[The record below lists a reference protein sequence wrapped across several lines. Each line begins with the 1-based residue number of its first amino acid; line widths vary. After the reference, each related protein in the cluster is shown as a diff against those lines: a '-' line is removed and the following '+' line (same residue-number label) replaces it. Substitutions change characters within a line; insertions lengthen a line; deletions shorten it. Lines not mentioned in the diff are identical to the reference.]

1 MCNALQ
7 GSATAGSLPE
17 HLPLAETDRKQI
29 AEILAALRDVLGH
42 ELIGA
47 YLHGS
52 AVLGGLRALSDI
64 DVLAVS
70 KGQMTRHGKGRM
82 VAHLLAISGTYPS
95 AVPPRPV
102 ELTIVV
108 WSQIRPWRFP
118 PRMDFQYGEW
128 WRDRFQRGELEPWP
142 SSANPDLTLQVTMA
156 LLGGATLAGPPPTEV
171 FDPVPRR
178 DVIDALV
185 GSIRAVVQDIDWD
198 TRNVV
203 LTLARIWSGVAT
215 GAVQSKDAAAEWAL
229 PRLPPEYRAVLAR
242 ARGIYLGTEEEQ
254 WDDIQDSIRPF
265 ADAVIAEIEA
275 ARFAISD
282 QCVK

>member
-1 MCNALQ
+1 M
-7 GSATAGSLPE
+7 TRAGSLPE
-17 HLPLAETDRKQI
+17 HLALAEEDRKQI
-29 AEILAALRDVLGH
+29 AEILVALRDVLGH

-52 AVLGGLRALSDI
+52 AVLGGLRAFSDI

-70 KGQMTRHGKGRM
+70 AQQMTRNEKGRM
-82 VAHLLAISGTYPS
+82 VAHLLAVSGTYPS

-108 WSQIRPWRFP
+108 WSEIRPWRYP

-128 WRDRFQRGELEPWP
+128 WRDRFQSGELEPWL
-142 SSANPDLTLQVTMA
+142 SSTNPDLSLLVTMA
-156 LLGGATLAGPPPTEV
+156 LLGGATLAGPPPSEV
-171 FDPVPRR
+171 FDPVPRA
-178 DVIDALV
+178 DFLDALV
-185 GSIRAVVQDIDWD
+185 ADIGAVVQDIDWD

-203 LTLARIWSGVAT
+203 LTLARIWSGVVT

-229 PRLPPEYRAVLAR
+229 PRLASEHRAVLAR
-242 ARGIYLGTEEEQ
+242 ARGIYLGTEEEH
-254 WDDIQDSIRPF
+254 WEDIEDSIRPF

-275 ARFAISD
+275 VCSAISD
-282 QCVK
+282 HGLQ

>member
-1 MCNALQ
+1 MT
-7 GSATAGSLPE
+7 TAGSLPE
-17 HLPLAETDRKQI
+17 HVSLAETDRKQI
-29 AEILAALRDVLGH
+29 AQILAALRDVLDH

-70 KGQMTRHGKGRM
+70 ARQMTGHEKKRM
-82 VAHLLAISGTYPS
+82 VAHLLAVSGTYPS
-95 AVPPRPV
+95 AMPPRPV

-108 WSQIRPWRFP
+108 WSQIRPWQYP

-142 SSANPDLTLQVTMA
+142 SSTNPDLA
-156 LLGGATLAGPPPTEV
+156 LLITMSLLAGATLAGPPPSEI
-171 FDPVPRR
+171 FDPIPRA
-178 DVIDALV
+178 DVIDALI
-185 GSIRAVVQDIDWD
+185 GGIEAIVQDIDWD

-203 LTLARIWSGVAT
+203 LTLARIWGGVAT
-215 GAVQSKDAAAEWAL
+215 SAVQSKDAAAEWAL
-229 PRLPPEYRAVLAR
+229 PRLGPEHRAVLAR
-242 ARGIYLGTEEEQ
+242 ARGIYLGTDQEH
-254 WDDIQDSIRPF
+254 WDDMQDSIRPF

-275 ARFAISD
+275 ARSAISD
-282 QCVK
+282 HGLK

>member
-1 MCNALQ
+1 MT
-7 GSATAGSLPE
+7 TAGSLPE
-17 HLPLAETDRKQI
+17 HVSLAETDRKQI
-29 AEILAALRDVLGH
+29 AQILAALRDVLDH

-70 KGQMTRHGKGRM
+70 ARQMTGHEKKRM
-82 VAHLLAISGTYPS
+82 VAHLLALSGTYPS
-95 AVPPRPV
+95 AMPPRPV

-108 WSQIRPWRFP
+108 WSQIRPWQYP

-142 SSANPDLTLQVTMA
+142 SSTNPDLA
-156 LLGGATLAGPPPTEV
+156 LLITMSLLAGATLAGPPPSEI
-171 FDPVPRR
+171 FDPIPRA
-178 DVIDALV
+178 DVIDALI
-185 GSIRAVVQDIDWD
+185 GGIEAIVQDIDWD

-203 LTLARIWSGVAT
+203 LTLARIWGGVAT
-215 GAVQSKDAAAEWAL
+215 SAVQSKDAAAEWAL
-229 PRLPPEYRAVLAR
+229 PRLAPEHRAVLAR
-242 ARGIYLGTEEEQ
+242 ARGIYLGTDQEH
-254 WDDIQDSIRPF
+254 WDDMQDSIRPF

-275 ARFAISD
+275 ARSAISD
-282 QCVK
+282 HGLK

>member
-1 MCNALQ
+1 MT
-7 GSATAGSLPE
+7 TAGSLPE
-17 HLPLAETDRKQI
+17 HHSLAETDRKQI
-29 AEILAALRDVLGH
+29 AEILAALRDVLGD

-70 KGQMTRHGKGRM
+70 ARQMTGHEKRRM

-108 WSQIRPWRFP
+108 WSEIRPWRYP

-142 SSANPDLTLQVTMA
+142 SSTNLDLALLVTMA
-156 LLGGATLAGPPPTEV
+156 RLGGATLIGPPPWEV
-171 FDPVPRR
+171 FDPVPQA
-178 DVIDALV
+178 DFIDALV
-185 GSIRAVVQDIDWD
+185 GGIGELVHDIGWD
-198 TRNVV
+198 TRNVI
-203 LTLARIWSGVAT
+203 LTLARIWCGVVT
-215 GAVQSKDAAAEWAL
+215 GDVQSKDAAAEWAL
-229 PRLPPEYRAVLAR
+229 PRLSPEYRAVLAR
-242 ARGIYLGTEEEQ
+242 ARDIYLGTDHEHWE
-254 WDDIQDSIRPF
+254 DMQDSIRPF
-265 ADAVIAEIEA
+265 ADAVITEIEA
-275 ARFAISD
+275 ARSAISD
-282 QCVK
+282 HGLK

>member
-1 MCNALQ
+1 MT
-7 GSATAGSLPE
+7 TAGSLPE
-17 HLPLAETDRKQI
+17 HVSLAETDRKQI
-29 AEILAALRDVLGH
+29 AQILAALRDVLDH

-70 KGQMTRHGKGRM
+70 ARQMTGHEKKRM
-82 VAHLLAISGTYPS
+82 VAHLLAVSGTYPS
-95 AVPPRPV
+95 AMPPRPV

-108 WSQIRPWRFP
+108 WSQIRPWQYP

-142 SSANPDLTLQVTMA
+142 SSTNPDLA
-156 LLGGATLAGPPPTEV
+156 LLITMSLLAGATLAGPPPSEI
-171 FDPVPRR
+171 FDPIPRA
-178 DVIDALV
+178 DVIDALI
-185 GSIRAVVQDIDWD
+185 GGIEAIVQDIDWD

-203 LTLARIWSGVAT
+203 LTLARIWGGVAT
-215 GAVQSKDAAAEWAL
+215 SAVQSKDAAAEWAL
-229 PRLPPEYRAVLAR
+229 PRLAPEHRAVLAR
-242 ARGIYLGTEEEQ
+242 ARGIYLGTDQEH
-254 WDDIQDSIRPF
+254 WDDMQDSIRPF

-275 ARFAISD
+275 ARSAISD
-282 QCVK
+282 HGLK

>member
-1 MCNALQ
+1 MT
-7 GSATAGSLPE
+7 TAGSLPE
-17 HLPLAETDRKQI
+17 HVSLAETDRKQI
-29 AEILAALRDVLGH
+29 AQILAALRDVLDH

-70 KGQMTRHGKGRM
+70 ARQMTGHEKKRM
-82 VAHLLAISGTYPS
+82 VAHLLAILGTYPS
-95 AVPPRPV
+95 AMPPRPV

-108 WSQIRPWRFP
+108 WSQIRPWQYP

-142 SSANPDLTLQVTMA
+142 SSTNPDLA
-156 LLGGATLAGPPPTEV
+156 LLITMSLLAGATLAGPPPSEI
-171 FDPVPRR
+171 FDPIPRA
-178 DVIDALV
+178 DVIDALI
-185 GSIRAVVQDIDWD
+185 GGIEAIVQDIDWD

-203 LTLARIWSGVAT
+203 LTLARIWGGVAT
-215 GAVQSKDAAAEWAL
+215 SAVQSKDAAAEWAL
-229 PRLPPEYRAVLAR
+229 PRLAPEHRAVLAR
-242 ARGIYLGTEEEQ
+242 ARGIYLGTDQEH
-254 WDDIQDSIRPF
+254 WDDMQDSIRPF

-275 ARFAISD
+275 ARSAISD
-282 QCVK
+282 HGLK

>member
-1 MCNALQ
+1 MT
-7 GSATAGSLPE
+7 TAGSLPE
-17 HLPLAETDRKQI
+17 HLALEQADRRQI

-52 AVLGGLRALSDI
+52 AVLGGLRPLSDI

-70 KGQMTRHGKGRM
+70 TRQMTRPEKESM
-82 VAHLLAISGTYPS
+82 VAHLLAVSGTYPS
-95 AVPPRPV
+95 TVPPRPV

-108 WSQIRPWRFP
+108 WSEIRPWRYP

-142 SSANPDLTLQVTMA
+142 SSMNRDLALLVTMA
-156 LLGGATLAGPPPTEV
+156 LRGGATLAGPPPSEV
-171 FDPVPRR
+171 LDPVPRA
-178 DVIDALV
+178 DFLDALV
-185 GSIRAVVQDIDWD
+185 AGIGAVVQDVDWD

-203 LTLARIWSGVAT
+203 LTLARIWSGVVT

-229 PRLPPEYRAVLAR
+229 PRLASEHRAVLAR
-242 ARGIYLGTEEEQ
+242 ACGIYLGTEQEHWE
-254 WDDIQDSIRPF
+254 DIEDSIRPF
-265 ADAVIAEIEA
+265 VDAVIAEIEA
-275 ARFAISD
+275 ARSSLSD
-282 QCVK
+282 HDLQ

>member
-1 MCNALQ
+1 MT
-7 GSATAGSLPE
+7 TAGSLPE
-17 HLPLAETDRKQI
+17 HVSLAETDRKQI
-29 AEILAALRDVLGH
+29 AQILAALRDVLDH

-70 KGQMTRHGKGRM
+70 ARQMTGHEKKRM
-82 VAHLLAISGTYPS
+82 VAHLLAVSGTYPS
-95 AVPPRPV
+95 AMPPRPV

-108 WSQIRPWRFP
+108 WSQIRPWQYP

-142 SSANPDLTLQVTMA
+142 SSTNPDLA
-156 LLGGATLAGPPPTEV
+156 LLITMSLLAGATLAGPPPSEI
-171 FDPVPRR
+171 FDPIPWA
-178 DVIDALV
+178 DVIDVLIGGIEA
-185 GSIRAVVQDIDWD
+185 IVQDIDWD

-203 LTLARIWSGVAT
+203 LTLARIWGGVAT
-215 GAVQSKDAAAEWAL
+215 SAVQSKDAAAEWAL
-229 PRLPPEYRAVLAR
+229 PRLAPEHRAVLAR
-242 ARGIYLGTEEEQ
+242 ARGIYLGTDQEH
-254 WDDIQDSIRPF
+254 WDDMQDSIRPF

-275 ARFAISD
+275 ARSAISD
-282 QCVK
+282 HGLK